1 MAKYRL
7 HQEPQKAEL
16 LHEILHWTGRYWFQL
31 TIGFFMLHLYAKRE
45 VQVSVSLSGGQAQTV
60 SLKTEKVPAVFREDA
75 ALLLAPMV
83 DKTAELGGDRPARL
97 PAKKWKSQ
105 DFKNLSF
112 VLDPD
117 MAKRKGVDD
126 KIVAE
131 KLEYCR
137 KYVER
142 FAATAISESKQFG
155 IPASITL
162 AQGLIET
169 DAGGSRLAS
178 ESNNHFG
185 IKCRSKCRH
194 CTCRNY
200 SDDDVFDM
208 FRVFGTAWESYREHS
223 KLLQIDRYRHLKKL
237 GTTDYE
243 GWARGLKKAGY
254 ATDKNY
260 DKKLIKIIEAL
271 DLHQFDQYKK

>member
-1 MAKYRL
+1 MAEYRL
-7 HQEPQKAEL
+7 HQESLKTGTTKEL
-16 LHEILHWTGRYWFQL
+16 LQWVGKYWFQMAL
-31 TIGFFMLHLYAKRE
+31 AFFGWQLYANRE
-45 VQVSVSLSGGQAQTV
+45 VQVSVNLLEPHAITAN
-60 SLKTEKVPAVFREDA
+60 LKPEKVNAAFVEDQAAPAVFFEEKPVA
-75 ALLLAPMV
+75 S
-83 DKTAELGGDRPARL
+83 K
-97 PAKKWKSQ
+97 PAKKWKPS

-112 VLDPD
+112 VLDPNI
-117 MAKRKGVDD
+117 ANLKNVDD
-126 KIVAE
+126 AIVKE
-131 KLEYCR
+131 KVKNSR

-142 FAATAISESKQFG
+142 FAATAISEMKQFV

-169 DAGGSRLAS
+169 DAGASLLAT

-208 FRVFGTAWESYREHS
+208 FRVFDTSWESFREHS
-223 KLLQIDRYRHLKKL
+223 KLLQIDRYKHLKKL
-237 GTTDYE
+237 GNTDYE

-260 DKKLIKIIEAL
+260 DKKLVKIIEEL
-271 DLHQFDQYKK
+271 DLHQFDK